1 MFGCPGGHE
10 MSEYVG
16 DMSFLY
22 CKMSESILSV
32 LYNSRAVLYQHNVEN
47 FSEMSVSVRNLAI

>member
-1 MFGCPGGHE
+1 